1 MEFII
6 LIIGAI
12 ASVVGTIA
20 GVVGTIINYLVLK
33 QGHTDEPN
41 RKPIRG
47 EEETAN
53 ARVFISYRSQEPDL
67 SFADKLYESLTKAK
81 YQVFMAHK
89 SLKVGD
95 NWPQRL
101 DEEINACDYFLV
113 IFSPQSANSEMI
125 MEEVRRAKE
134 LRDGQKNRKPVILP
148 ILVNCEMNSLNHD
161 LRGYLYGIQYLKW
174 RSPDDASPILQQIL
188 EKLLEQG
195 DTPSLEATVEALPL
209 IEPIQI
215 NSNTRP
221 SPAAEPE
228 LPPGKP
234 TDIYI
239 ERPPIEQRCYDA
251 ILNPNTAL
259 IRIKAPELMGKTKLM
274 ARILYKAREQNYRTV
289 PLSFKIAE
297 EKIFTDKDLF
307 LRWFCSSVGGKL
319 KLENKLDDH
328 WGKGYGGN
336 DSCTNYFED
345 YLLPN
350 VNEPLVLAL
359 DGIDR
364 VFPYTPIA
372 SDFFAL
378 LRFWNENPNDS
389 DIWKKLR
396 LILVYSTEVY
406 IDLGFYQSPFNVGLP
421 IELPDFNL
429 DQVRALA
436 QQCQLDWDDSKL
448 KPLIAIVGGH
458 PYLLRLAFDR
468 LAKNDMNLEQLLETA
483 PTDKGIYGEH
493 LRRLLWKLE
502 QYPELTDAMRT
513 VLATN
518 IPVKLEKMQAFKLN
532 SMGLVILQGNNEGT
546 VRCHLYRQ
554 YFTRTLELFNE

>member
-1 MEFII
+1 MSF
-6 LIIGAI
+6 I
-12 ASVVGTIA
+12 ASTIA
-20 GVVGTIINYLVLK
+20 NVVSTIINSWVFK
-33 QGHTDEPN
+33 QGHTDESKRLIG
-41 RKPIRG
+41 RKKEIP
-47 EEETAN
+47 N
-53 ARVFISYRSQEPDL
+53 ARVFISDRSQEPDL
-67 SFADKLYESLTKAK
+67 SLAEKLYESLTKAK

-95 NWPQRL
+95 KWPQRL

-134 LRDGQKNRKPVILP
+134 LRDGRKNRKPVILP

-174 RSPDDASPILQQIL
+174 RSPDDTSPILQQIL

-195 DTPSLEATVEALPL
+195 DTTSLEATVEALPL

-215 NSNTRP
+215 NPDTRP

-239 ERPPIEQRCYDA
+239 ERPPIEQQCYDA

-259 IRIKAPELMGKTKLM
+259 IRIKAPQLMGKTKLM
-274 ARILYKAREQNYRTV
+274 ARILYRAREQNYRTV
-289 PLSFKIAE
+289 PLSFQLAE

-307 LRWFCSSVGGKL
+307 LRWFCGSISRQL
-319 KLENKLDDH
+319 RLPNKVADYWDDNFTS
-328 WGKGYGGN
+328 N
-336 DSCTNYFED
+336 DNCTVYFED
-345 YLLPN
+345 YLLAQIN
-350 VNEPLVLAL
+350 CPLVLAL
-359 DGIDR
+359 DRVDR
-364 VFPYTPIA
+364 IFPHTPIA

-378 LRFWNENPNDS
+378 LRVWNENLNNS
-389 DIWKKLR
+389 EIWKKLR

-436 QQCQLDWDDSKL
+436 KQCQLDWDDSKL
-448 KPLIAIVGGH
+448 EPLIGIVGGH

-518 IPVKLEKMQAFKLN
+518 NAVKLEKMQAFKLN
-532 SMGLVILQGNNEGT
+532 SMGLVNLQGSNEGT
-546 VRCHLYRQ
+546 VRCNLYRQ
-554 YFTRTLELFNE
+554 YFTKTLELFNE